1 VATLST
7 AETALVLE
15 HWPDGDANL
24 PASVDAAFKGW
35 KALTLASIDPAIAR
49 LNDDSAVGFMT
60 PSPASGFVKA
70 SKCRTLTARGVAP
83 PLGQPPLVLELRS
96 MLPGSSTAGADEQIK
111 AQLLEM
117 AERLRK
123 QELTIAALLR
133 QAAADDKDD
142 VTADYEVNATVVEA
156 LPQSFFVQKGASTN
170 LPRVRWH
177 LPSRTV
183 AELIQDVR
191 VHPKLQG
198 DAVGKEDDFAAIFD
212 GSQQVHGP

>member
-1 VATLST
+1 MATLST
-7 AETALVLE
+7 AETALVLQ

-35 KALTLASIDPAIAR
+35 KALTLASIDPAIER
-49 LNDDSAVGFMT
+49 LNDDSAVGFTT

-70 SKCRTLTARGVAP
+70 TKCRTLAAHGVAP
-83 PLGQPPLVLELRS
+83 PLGQPPLILELRS
-96 MLPGSSTAGADEQIK
+96 MLPDSSTAGADEQIK

-142 VTADYEVNATVVEA
+142 VTADYEVNTTVVEA
-156 LPQSFFVQKGASTN
+156 LPQSFLALDPLSKKERQRISRESAGTYPVGRWPNSFKMSESTQN
-170 LPRVRWH
+170 CKEMQSAKKMTLP
-177 LPSRTV
+177 
-183 AELIQDVR
+183 
-191 VHPKLQG
+191 
-198 DAVGKEDDFAAIFD
+198 
-212 GSQQVHGP
+212 